1 MKFIPLPKRG
11 KKEVKKVE
19 RTLMFIQK
27 IIEVKGVWKS
37 TKDLISHDIQDICNL
52 YAELLDPVFENTEA
66 IKVTNFGHQ
75 LTLDISA
82 NEIKVFKFD
91 GTQEKSIF
99 VGYRKMK
106 DIKNLYEF
114 LQVLRNETEMS
125 SHLDVF
131 KILLLQEL

>member
-1 MKFIPLPKRG
+1 
-11 KKEVKKVE
+11 
-19 RTLMFIQK
+19 MFIQK
-27 IIEVKGVWKS
+27 LIKAKKLWWCS
-37 TKDLISHDIQDICNL
+37 NDLISNDIQDICKL
-52 YAELLDPVFENTEA
+52 YAELDPVFENTEA

>member
-1 MKFIPLPKRG
+1 
-11 KKEVKKVE
+11 
-19 RTLMFIQK
+19 MFIQK

-37 TKDLISHDIQDICNL
+37 TKDLISYDIQDICNL

-75 LTLDISA
+75 LTLDIST

>member
-1 MKFIPLPKRG
+1 
-11 KKEVKKVE
+11 
-19 RTLMFIQK
+19 MFIQK

-37 TKDLISHDIQDICNL
+37 TKDLISYDIQDICNL

-75 LTLDISA
+75 LTLNISA

-114 LQVLRNETEMS
+114 LQVLRNETEMR
-125 SHLDVF
+125 DVKPSRCFQDSVLTRAVERQKCIINF
-131 KILLLQEL
+131 KS